1 MRDTLTLQSF
11 HNALGPSHMHSA
23 ESSRQ
28 QAGIFHRL
36 HARLDPLVL
45 VNAWDAASARIV
57 ERAGATAI
65 GTTSAGMAWSLG
77 YADGERMPASELL
90 AACAR
95 ICRVA
100 GVPVSVDIESG
111 FGDSAQAVCDVAG
124 ALIDMGAAGINIED
138 GTRPG
143 TRELASPEVLCER
156 IAAIRKLDAC
166 FFINAR
172 TDAYFVPWDDPAARF
187 EEAKRRA
194 RLYAAAGA
202 DGIFVPGMSSLE
214 EIAGMA
220 GAVSLPVNVYAGYAG
235 APPAEGFARAGAR
248 RISLGCGP
256 LQSALG
262 LVGRI
267 AREAFEHGRFG
278 AMGEGMLSVGEINGL
293 FAATP

>member
-1 MRDTLTLQSF
+1 M
-11 HNALGPSHMHSA
+11 
-23 ESSRQ
+23 
-28 QAGIFHRL
+28 
-36 HARLDPLVL
+36 
-45 VNAWDAASARIV
+45 
-57 ERAGATAI
+57 AI
-65 GTTSAGMAWSLG
+65 GTTSAGVAWSLG
-77 YADGERMPASELL
+77 YADGERMPASEML

-100 GVPVSVDIESG
+100 GVPVSIDVESG
-111 FGDSAQAVCDVAG
+111 YGENTQAVCEVVG

-143 TRELASPEVLCER
+143 TRELAAAEVLCER
-156 IAAIRKLDAC
+156 IAAIRKLDAR

-187 EEAKRRA
+187 AEALRRA

-214 EIAGMA
+214 EIERLSS
-220 GAVSLPVNVYAGYAG
+220 AVGLPVNVYAGYAG
-235 APPAEGFARAGAR
+235 APAAEAFSRAGAR

-267 AREAFEHGRFG
+267 ATEAFEHGRFG
-278 AMGEGMLSVGEINGL
+278 TMGEGMLSVGEINGL
-293 FAATP
+293 FAAAP

>member
-1 MRDTLTLQSF
+1 MPFSDT
-11 HNALGPSHMHSA
+11 
-23 ESSRQ
+23 RQ
-28 QAGIFHRL
+28 RVDAFHRL
-36 HARLDPLVL
+36 HTGPEPLML
-45 VNAWDAASARIV
+45 VNAWDAVSARIV

-77 YADGERMPASELL
+77 YADGERMPADEML

-100 GVPVSVDIESG
+100 GVPVSVDIEQG
-111 FGDSAQAVCDVAG
+111 FGDSTQAVAGVVG
-124 ALIDMGAAGINIED
+124 ALIDRGVAGINIED

-143 TRELASPEVLCER
+143 TRELMPPQVLCER
-156 IAAIRKLDAC
+156 IAAIRKLDAR

-172 TDAYFVPWDDPAARF
+172 TDAYFVPWQEPVARF
-187 EEAKRRA
+187 EEAQRRA
-194 RLYAAAGA
+194 RLYIAAGA
-202 DGIFVPGMSSLE
+202 DGIFVPGMSSLD
-214 EIAGMA
+214 EIAALA
-220 GAVSLPVNVYAGYAG
+220 GALDTPLNVYAGYAG
-235 APPAEGFARAGAR
+235 APSAEVLARAGAR

-267 AREAFEHGRFG
+267 AAQAFAHGRFD

-293 FAATP
+293 FSATP

>member
-1 MRDTLTLQSF
+1 MRASDAQRHTET
-11 HNALGPSHMHSA
+11 
-23 ESSRQ
+23 
-28 QAGIFHRL
+28 FHRL
-36 HARLDPLVL
+36 HAGPGPLVL
-45 VNAWDAASARIV
+45 VNAWDAVSARVV

-100 GVPVSVDIESG
+100 RVPVSVDMERG
-111 FGDSAQAVCDVAG
+111 FGDSTQAVAEVAG
-124 ALIDMGAAGINIED
+124 ALIGMGVAGINIED
-138 GTRPG
+138 GSVPG
-143 TRELASPEVLCER
+143 ASGTAELAPPEVLCER
-156 IAAIRKLDAC
+156 IAAIRKLDAR

-187 EEAKRRA
+187 EEARRRA

-202 DGIFVPGMSSLE
+202 DGIFAPGMSSTD
-214 EIAGMA
+214 EIAKLA
-220 GAVSLPVNVYAGYAG
+220 GAVKLPLNVYAGYAG
-235 APPAEGFARAGAR
+235 APPAEALARAGAR

-262 LVGRI
+262 LAGRI
-267 AREAFEHGRFG
+267 AAEAFAHGRFG
-278 AMGEGMLSVGEINGL
+278 TMGEGMLSVGELNGL
-293 FAATP
+293 FAAAP

>member
-1 MRDTLTLQSF
+1 MR
-11 HNALGPSHMHSA
+11 
-23 ESSRQ
+23 SSDAQ
-28 QAGIFHRL
+28 QKTEDFHRL
-36 HARLDPLVL
+36 HAGPGPLVL

-77 YADGERMPASELL
+77 YADGERMPVGELV

-100 GVPVSVDIESG
+100 SVPVSVDIESG
-111 FGDSAQAVCDVAG
+111 FGESAAAVREVAG
-124 ALIDMGAAGINIED
+124 ALVDMGAAGINIED

-156 IAAIRKLDAC
+156 IAAIRELDAR

-172 TDAYFVPWDDPAARF
+172 TDVYFVPWDDPAARF
-187 EEAKRRA
+187 EEALRRA
-194 RLYAAAGA
+194 KLYAAAGA
-202 DGIFVPGMSSLE
+202 DGIFVPGMSSPE
-214 EIAGMA
+214 EIGRLS
-220 GAVSLPVNVYAGYAG
+220 GALDLPLNVYAGYAG
-235 APPAEGFARAGAR
+235 APPADSLARAGAR

-262 LVGRI
+262 LVARI
-267 AREAFEHGRFG
+267 AGEAFGHGRFG
-278 AMGEGMLSVGEINGL
+278 TMGEGMLSVGELNAL
-293 FAATP
+293 FPATA

>member
-1 MRDTLTLQSF
+1 MQLS
-11 HNALGPSHMHSA
+11 
-23 ESSRQ
+23 ESRQ
-28 QAGIFHRL
+28 QAETFHQL
-36 HARLDPLVL
+36 HAGPAPLVL
-45 VNAWDAASARIV
+45 VNAWDAVSARIV

-111 FGDSAQAVCDVAG
+111 FGASTQAVVDVVG
-124 ALIDMGAAGINIED
+124 ALIDMGVAGINIED

-143 TRELASPEVLCER
+143 TRELAPAEVLGER
-156 IAAIRKLDAC
+156 IAAIRKLDAR

-187 EEAKRRA
+187 AEAQRRA
-194 RLYAAAGA
+194 RRYAAAGA
-202 DGIFVPGMSSLE
+202 DGIFVPGMASLE
-214 EIAGMA
+214 EITGLAE
-220 GAVSLPVNVYAGYAG
+220 AVGLPVNVYAGYAG
-235 APPAEGFARAGAR
+235 APAVDTLARAGAR

-262 LVGRI
+262 LVDRI
-267 AREAFEHGRFG
+267 AKEAFAHGRFG
-278 AMGEGMLSVGEINGL
+278 TMGEGMLSVGEINGL
-293 FAATP
+293 FASTP